1 MSELITSSIFS
12 EISALLVLAAA
23 IGLIGIKLRQPLIVS
38 FIIVGF
44 ISGPQI
50 LGIVQSQ
57 EQIDLFSEL
66 GIAVL
71 LFLVG
76 IRLDVQLV
84 REVGGIALMAGLG
97 QLIFTTILGAGVA
110 LLLGFDFAPAC
121 YIGFALAL
129 SSTIIIVKMLSDKH
143 EIDSLHGQV
152 ALGIL
157 LVQDLAVILVM
168 IMISAIGMGS
178 ANLGGNSHDLFKMG
192 GASLLFLTAI
202 ILFMRFGANKL
213 TENFAAS
220 PDLLNTFVI
229 ALAALCAVIAEMIGL
244 GKELG
249 GLLAGVALAH
259 TPYREAIT
267 ARLGPLRDFLLL
279 FFFVA
284 LGAKVNVTNLSGNW
298 WDVSVFTL
306 FVLIGNPLIVLVCM
320 GAIGF
325 TKRTA
330 FFTSLTMSQVSE
342 FSLILMTLAAKFG
355 MVTIEQVEI
364 VTIVGMVTIAIST
377 YIITYSHPLYHYCD
391 RFLSLFEFRKRKKPD
406 GESLAQSSRHYNII
420 IFGCGRLGTA
430 IALRFQARNQSVL
443 GVDYNLE
450 ALRQW
455 RNLGLDTEYGDGID
469 PEFLASVPLHSA
481 EWVISTVPVPYVGI
495 THWDPRQAM
504 LKALHAHGF
513 KGRIAVTS
521 HYSEDSWTLVAAGSD
536 LVLEPFQDAADRAVE
551 LITGVDPS
559 LHYA

>member
-1 MSELITSSIFS
+1 MSDFITSSIFS
-12 EISALLVLAAA
+12 EISVLLVLAAV
-23 IGLIGIKLRQPLIVS
+23 IGLVGIKFRQPLIVS

-44 ISGPQI
+44 ICGPQM
-50 LGIVQSQ
+50 LGIVQSH
-57 EQIDLFSEL
+57 EQINLFSEL

-97 QLIFTTILGAGVA
+97 QLFFTTLLGGLLAW
-110 LLLGFDFAPAC
+110 LLGFPLAASC

-168 IMISAIGMGS
+168 IMISAVGLGNATIGS
-178 ANLGGNSHDLFKMG
+178 DSHDLLKMG
-192 GASLLFLTAI
+192 GASLLFLAAI
-202 ILFMRFGANKL
+202 ILFMRFGAAKL

-220 PDLLNTFVI
+220 PDLLNIFAI

-284 LGAKVNVTNLSGNW
+284 LGAKVNLSNLSAHW
-298 WDVSVFTL
+298 VDSSVFSL
-306 FVLIGNPLIVLVCM
+306 FVLIGNPLIVIIVM
-320 GAIGF
+320 GLIGF
-325 TKRTA
+325 TKRTS

-355 MVTIEQVEI
+355 MVTTAQVEI
-364 VTIVGMVTIAIST
+364 VTIVAMVTIALST
-377 YIITYSHPLYHYCD
+377 YIITYSHPLFHYCD
-391 RFLSLFEFRKRKKPD
+391 RFLSLFEFRPRNKSKFD
-406 GESLAQSSRHYNII
+406 GGASPNRHYNII

-443 GVDYNLE
+443 GVDFNLE

-504 LKALHAHGF
+504 LKALQTHGF

-551 LITGVDPS
+551 LITGVDPAS
-559 LHYA
+559 NHS

>member
-1 MSELITSSIFS
+1 MSELITHSIFS
-12 EISALLVLAAA
+12 EISALLVLAAMV
-23 IGLIGIKLRQPLIVS
+23 GLIGMKLRQPLIVS

-44 ISGPQI
+44 ISGPQM
-50 LGIVQSQ
+50 LGIVQSE
-57 EQIDLFSEL
+57 EQINLFSEL

-97 QLIFTTILGAGVA
+97 QLIITTVLGAGLAWLIGFPWVA
-110 LLLGFDFAPAC
+110 SW
-121 YIGFALAL
+121 YMGFALAL

-157 LVQDLAVILVM
+157 LVQDLAVVLVM
-168 IMISAIGMGS
+168 IMISAIGLGS
-178 ANLGGNSHDLFKMG
+178 ATAGGSPYDLFVMA
-192 GASLLFLTAI
+192 GASLLFLAVI
-202 ILFMRFGANKL
+202 ILFMRFGASKL

-220 PDLLNTFVI
+220 PDLLNTFAI
-229 ALAALCAVIAEMIGL
+229 ALAALCAVVGEMIGL
-244 GKELG
+244 GKEIG
-249 GLLAGVALAH
+249 GLLAGVALAS
-259 TPYREAIT
+259 TSYRETIT

-284 LGAKVNVTNLSGNW
+284 LGAKVNIDNLSANW
-298 WDVSVFTL
+298 WEASVFTV
-306 FVLIGNPLIVLVCM
+306 FVLIGNPLIVIIVM
-320 GAIGF
+320 GVIGF
-325 TKRTA
+325 TKRTS

-342 FSLILMTLAAKFG
+342 FSLILMALAAKFG
-355 MVTIEQVEI
+355 LVTIAEVEI
-364 VTIVGMVTIAIST
+364 VTIVGMITIALST
-377 YIITYSHPLYHYCD
+377 YIITYSHPLFHYCD
-391 RFLSLFEFRKRKKPD
+391 RFLSLFEFHKRKKMEKD
-406 GESLAQSSRHYNII
+406 AMAQSTRHYNII

-430 IALRFQARNQSVL
+430 IALRFQARNLSVL
-443 GVDYNLE
+443 GVDFNLE

-495 THWDPRQAM
+495 THWDPRQAL
-504 LKALHAHGF
+504 LKALHDHGF

-551 LITGVDPS
+551 LITGIDPTS
-559 LHYA
+559 QNI

>member
-1 MSELITSSIFS
+1 MFS
-12 EISALLVLAAA
+12 EIAALLVLAAI
-23 IGLIGIKLRQPLIVS
+23 IGLIGIKFRQPLIVS

-44 ISGPQI
+44 ISGPQM
-50 LGIVQSQ
+50 LGIVQS
-57 EQIDLFSEL
+57 ETQIELFSEL
-66 GIAVL
+66 GISVL

-84 REVGGIALMAGLG
+84 HEVGGVALMAGLG
-97 QLIFTTILGAGVA
+97 QLIVTTLAGAGLA
-110 LLLGFDFAPAC
+110 WMLGVPWEASC

-168 IMISAIGMGS
+168 IVISAIGLGAS
-178 ANLGGNSHDLFKMG
+178 NLGGGGHDLLKMG
-192 GASLLFLTAI
+192 GASLLFLVVM
-202 ILFMRFGANKL
+202 ILFMRFVANKL

-220 PDLLNTFVI
+220 PDLLNTFAI
-229 ALAALCAVIAEMIGL
+229 ALAALCAVIADAIGL

-249 GLLAGVALAH
+249 GLLAGVALAP
-259 TPYREAIT
+259 TPYRETIT

-284 LGAKVNVTNLSGNW
+284 LGAKVNIHNLSSNW
-298 WDVSVFTL
+298 AEVGAFTL
-306 FVLIGNPLIVLVCM
+306 FVLIGNPLIVLVVM

-325 TKRTA
+325 TKRTS

-355 MVTIEQVEI
+355 LVTIEHVEI
-364 VTIVGMVTIAIST
+364 VTIVGIITITIST
-377 YIITYSHPLYHYCD
+377 YIITYSHPILYYCD
-391 RFLSLFEFRKRKKPD
+391 PFLSLFEFRKRKKSNT
-406 GESLAQSSRHYNII
+406 ENVAQSTRHYNII

-443 GVDYNLE
+443 GVDFNLE
-450 ALRQW
+450 ALQHW
-455 RNLGLDTEYGDGID
+455 RSLGLDTEYGDGID

-559 LHYA
+559 LNYGHT